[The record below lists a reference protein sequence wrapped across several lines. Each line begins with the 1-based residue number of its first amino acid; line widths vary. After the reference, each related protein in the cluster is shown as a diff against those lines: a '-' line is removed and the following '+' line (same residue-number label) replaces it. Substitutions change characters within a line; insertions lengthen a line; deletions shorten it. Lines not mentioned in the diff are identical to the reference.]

1 MKKAQQDW
9 KGLVADLNDLVRQF
23 PADNASWQQLAEVY
37 LMLSDNLAAVHCLE
51 ELVLLEPRNAHYHS
65 RLAEALYS
73 AGSLTRSSWFIV
85 DCLKIPL
92 LGCQVVTNVS

>member
-65 RLAEALYS
+65 RLAEALYC
-73 AGSLTRSSWFIV
+73 AGSLTQSSWFIV
-85 DCLKIPL
+85 DFRKIPL
-92 LGCQVVTNVS
+92 LGCQVVTSVS